1 MFGRKEK
8 TIEYIYEYGI
18 TRQED
23 INKVLSILAELKD
36 GFVDCP
42 YDSREEKCLWFSIVA
57 NSAYIMASDT
67 FSCPEIYE
75 VEEYSLPI
83 LDDWLKYKKTQ
94 KLIMECLKKSRILVF
109 YNRK

>member
-1 MFGRKEK
+1 MGKCINSVISKIMDLAEKIDLSDEQMDTFETELCYTLEDGIISSYLFGRKEK

-42 YDSREEKCLWFSIVA
+42 YDSREDKCFNSCKFSI
-57 NSAYIMASDT
+57 
-67 FSCPEIYE
+67 
-75 VEEYSLPI
+75 
-83 LDDWLKYKKTQ
+83 YKG
-94 KLIMECLKKSRILVF
+94 F
-109 YNRK
+109 